1 MHITLSPVRS
11 DMPLRLER
19 HGDTLVFN
27 GESLDLSPIPDG
39 ATLPAAATGCPWIA
53 GDVDRRDGALHL
65 TLVLPHGA
73 DAPPETLFPAPL
85 MLVADGPVALPPY
98 TLETPDAD

>member
-11 DMPLRLER
+11 DTPLHLER

-27 GESLDLSPIPDG
+27 GERLDLAPIPEG

-53 GDVDRRDGALHL
+53 GDVTRDKGALHL

-73 DAPPETLFPAPL
+73 DAPPETLFPAPVVL
-85 MLVADGPVALPPY
+85 IGDGPVALPPF
-98 TLETPDAD
+98 TLETTDEA